1 LPIFGPVLDNFVQWL
16 HEERGYTLATTSA
29 YLNGVPEVVRCLQS
43 RRIADLTELTLQ
55 DLRAAHRCFLGRD
68 PAARDAARA
77 LEQFLRAE
85 GAVSEG
91 AALNPSST
99 ENEVEGFATYLCE
112 ARGLSKVT
120 IREHRKRLRTF
131 LGFLRFDCNPSRLQQ
146 LGPGDINAFVCQCAR
161 TNSPLSLQHIVV
173 TLRAFLRWRHARGL
187 LAEPLHQ
194 QIDTPRVYRGERLPR
209 AIPWEQVQA
218 LLASIVREGRG
229 GHRDFTLLYL
239 AAAYGLRSG
248 ELVALRLDDID
259 WQARTLR
266 VMQTKTRQPLL
277 LPLTDEAATV
287 LIDYLCKGRPQS
299 PHRELFLHST
309 APRCPLQSTAV
320 REVLV
325 RRIQSSGLDLPAFGG
340 HVLRHSFALRL
351 MQQGVALKGIGD
363 TLGHRDIESTS
374 VYLRLAVDDLRE
386 AAQPV
391 PASEPSDSAVELV
404 SAESLPQL
412 RVARAPLHLSA
423 QFRSW
428 LAPSLQRYVDLKR
441 ALGRIFVGEASV
453 LGQWDDFVQREYP
466 HAKEVHAGM
475 FTRWTRELGRLSPTT
490 SRLYQCN
497 VRSFLLF
504 YARDHADTFIPDQLT
519 FPKRV
524 PAVVPRLISE
534 LEMGHLLA
542 AAMQLPATPHHPL
555 RAQTIRIGLLLLF
568 CCGLR
573 RCELLRIR
581 LGDFETE
588 ETVLH
593 IRMTKFRKSRLVPLS
608 PSVSSE
614 IREYVEERRRM
625 NLPASAESFLM
636 WSSPSSEVYRASP
649 LVSIWHRLCVS
660 ARVLDG
666 LGHPP
671 RLHDLRHSF
680 AVNALQRWYTQGAD
694 VQAKLPRLATY
705 LGHANAASTHYYL
718 KLTPALRGSAG
729 ERFHQRFA
737 ALFSAGGLA

>member
-1 LPIFGPVLDNFVQWL
+1 MPIFGPVLDNFVQWL
-16 HEERGYTLATTSA
+16 HEERDYTLATTSA
-29 YLNGVPEVVRCLQS
+29 YLNGVREVVRCLQS
-43 RRIADLTELTLQ
+43 RRIGDLTELTLQ
-55 DLRAAHRCFLGRD
+55 DLRAAHRRFLGRD

-146 LGPGDINAFVCQCAR
+146 LGPRDINAFVCQCAR
-161 TNSPLSLQHIVV
+161 TNNPLSLQHIVA

-218 LLASIVREGRG
+218 LLASIPRESRG
-229 GHRDFTLLYL
+229 GRRDFTLLYL

-248 ELVALRLDDID
+248 ELVALRLNDID

-266 VMQTKTRQPLL
+266 IMQTKTRQPLL

-287 LIDYLCKGRPQS
+287 LIDYLREGRPQS

-325 RRIQSSGLDLPAFGG
+325 SRIRSSGLDLPAFGA

-412 RVARAPLHLSA
+412 RAARAPLHLPA

-441 ALGRIFVGEASV
+441 ALGCIFVGEASV

-466 HAKEVHAGM
+466 HAREVHAGM

-504 YARDHADTFIPDQLT
+504 HARDHANTFIPDRLT
-519 FPKRV
+519 FPKRL

-534 LEMGHLLA
+534 PEMGRLLA

-555 RAQTIRIGLLLLF
+555 RAETIRIGLLLLF

-593 IRMTKFRKSRLVPLS
+593 IRMTKFRKCRLVPLS

-614 IREYVEERRRM
+614 IRQYIEERRRR

-660 ARVLDG
+660 AHVLDG

-694 VQAKLPRLATY
+694 VQAKLPHLATY